1 MQIVMRFFF
10 AVLLLPF
17 SLFATQAL
25 AQEAHAIGAT
35 KDEVSVVGKG
45 WSMKNDVMNKDV
57 YTDGGKEKIGTID
70 DIIVTMD
77 KSVSYA
83 IVSSGGFLGIA
94 KHDVVIPVSQLK
106 SEGTRIIL
114 PGATKESI
122 KAMSPFVYTK

>member
-1 MQIVMRFFF
+1 MKIVMRFFF

-17 SLFATQAL
+17 SLFATQAS

-77 KSVSYA
+77 KSYSYA

-122 KAMSPFVYTK
+122 KAMSPFVYAK